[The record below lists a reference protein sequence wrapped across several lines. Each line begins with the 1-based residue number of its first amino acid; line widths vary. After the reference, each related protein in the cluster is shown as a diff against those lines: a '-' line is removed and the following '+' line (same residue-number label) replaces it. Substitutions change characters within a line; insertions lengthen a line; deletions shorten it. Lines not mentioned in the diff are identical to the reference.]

1 MWRGTL
7 KRIQILCQLE
17 NEINHFQALR
27 VVESL
32 NVLES
37 IDEAENVA
45 KRLNERSNWQQS
57 CQIVDELFLSPKYIK
72 GIKELLRIQD
82 SCVIGR
88 YARLIVSN
96 GALNSL

>member
-17 NEINHFQALR
+17 NELNHFQALR
-27 VVESL
+27 VVEYL
-32 NVLES
+32 YILES
-37 IDEAENVA
+37 IDEAKNVV
-45 KRLNERSNWQQS
+45 KRLNKRSNWQQS
-57 CQIVDELFLSPKYIK
+57 YQIVDELFLSPKHIK
-72 GIKELLRIQD
+72 GIEKLMRIQD

>member
-45 KRLNERSNWQQS
+45 KRLNE
-57 CQIVDELFLSPKYIK
+57 
-72 GIKELLRIQD
+72 
-82 SCVIGR
+82 
-88 YARLIVSN
+88 
-96 GALNSL
+96 